1 MIGFGKKIKK
11 YLVELILIAAA
22 VVTTVISLVLL
33 SKTYQE
39 NYQSS
44 TTQSSIE
51 PISSY
56 SQTTIFVDVSG
67 SVNKPG
73 LYEASNGARF
83 KEMIDKAGGLTIDAD
98 KDFFSRNSN
107 LSRVVSDQEKIY
119 VPSTWEVSNGY
130 FIEEPKTIAVNSA
143 SQSTNQAIATSD
155 LININSATIEELDK
169 LPGVGAV
176 VGQKIIDN
184 RPFGALE
191 ELINKKVV
199 NKNVYENIK
208 NLISI

>member
-73 LYEASNGARF
+73 LYEASNGARL

-130 FIEEPKTIAVNSA
+130 FIEEPKTIAVNFA